1 MKEYFYKKE
10 YKYIYLEWFSY
21 SFAYTL
27 IETYGT
33 VMLYKNGV
41 PIWLILLIYGLRFG
55 ITGFITPLFMS
66 ISSKLGIAKCN
77 LISNFFGIIS
87 SCIIMNSNDI
97 KQTLILFI
105 IVMGLNGLSNPSTDA
120 LSSQYVDR
128 EHKGRFNSFFK
139 ISKILG
145 QAMGSGLVTW
155 GVITNNNIILFTI
168 IIILFLMQYVFIR
181 KIDYKPQNKANAFK
195 SSMKYILKSNS
206 RYKLIYA
213 LRTSHIIERQFV
225 PLYVYIVLK
234 DFTLFSSIIIISLL
248 LQIITITLIGK
259 YSDKNIVKSNN
270 LVTIIKLIMT
280 AIFLFAK
287 NKITISLNKTAS
299 DNLEKVYET
308 SIETSI
314 QNIIKESKENN
325 ELLSTVGQ
333 MSLCFTEVI
342 VFSILALLSKFIGE
356 RIFVVIFILSMMST
370 VFININIKKTNKKCN
385 N

>member
-168 IIILFLMQYVFIR
+168 IIILFL
-181 KIDYKPQNKANAFK
+181 
-195 SSMKYILKSNS
+195 
-206 RYKLIYA
+206 
-213 LRTSHIIERQFV
+213 
-225 PLYVYIVLK
+225 
-234 DFTLFSSIIIISLL
+234 ISL
-248 LQIITITLIGK
+248 
-259 YSDKNIVKSNN
+259 
-270 LVTIIKLIMT
+270 
-280 AIFLFAK
+280 
-287 NKITISLNKTAS
+287 
-299 DNLEKVYET
+299 
-308 SIETSI
+308 
-314 QNIIKESKENN
+314 
-325 ELLSTVGQ
+325 
-333 MSLCFTEVI
+333 
-342 VFSILALLSKFIGE
+342 
-356 RIFVVIFILSMMST
+356 
-370 VFININIKKTNKKCN
+370 
-385 N
+385 

>member
-33 VMLYKNGV
+33 VMLYKNGISV
-41 PIWLILLIYGLRFG
+41 WLILLIYGLRFG
-55 ITGFITPLFMS
+55 ITGFITPLF
-66 ISSKLGIAKCN
+66 ITLSSKLGIAKCN
-77 LISNFFGIIS
+77 LISNIFGIIS
-87 SCIIMNSNDI
+87 SGIIMYNNNI
-97 KQTLILFI
+97 NQTLILFI
-105 IVMGLNGLSNPSTDA
+105 LVMGFNGLSNPSTDA

-145 QAMGSGLVTW
+145 QALGSGLVTW
-155 GVITNNNIILFTI
+155 GVITNNNIILFTTI
-168 IIILFLMQYVFIR
+168 VIFFLLQYVFIR
-181 KIDYKPQNKANAFK
+181 KIDYKPQNKVNAFK
-195 SSMKYILKSNS
+195 SSMKCIFKNNS
-206 RYKLIYA
+206 RYKFIYA

-248 LQIITITLIGK
+248 LQVITITLIGK
-259 YSDKNIVKSNN
+259 YSDKNIAKSNN
-270 LVTIIKLIMT
+270 LVTIIKLIIT
-280 AIFLFAK
+280 TIFLFAK
-287 NKITISLNKTAS
+287 NKITISLNKTVS

-308 SIETSI
+308 SIDTSI

-333 MSLCFTEVI
+333 MSLCFTELI
-342 VFSILALLSKFIGE
+342 VFSILAFFSKFIRE
-356 RIFVVIFILSMMST
+356 KIFLVIFILSIIST
-370 VFININIKKTNKKCN
+370 IFINSNIKKMDKPC
-385 N
+385 

>member
-33 VMLYKNGV
+33 VMLYKNGI

-55 ITGFITPLFMS
+55 ITGFITPLF
-66 ISSKLGIAKCN
+66 ITLSSKLGIAKCN
-77 LISNFFGIIS
+77 LISNIFGIIS
-87 SCIIMNSNDI
+87 SCIIISNNNI
-97 KQTLILFI
+97 NQTLMLFI
-105 IVMGLNGLSNPSTDA
+105 LVMGLNGLSNPSIDA

-139 ISKILG
+139 ISKIIG

-155 GVITNNNIILFTI
+155 GIITSNNFMLFI
-168 IIILFLMQYVFIR
+168 IIVIFFLLQYVFIK
-181 KIDYKPQNKANAFK
+181 KIDYKPQNKVNAFK
-195 SSMKYILKSNS
+195 SSMKYLLKSNT
-206 RYKLIYA
+206 RYKFIYA

-259 YSDKNIVKSNN
+259 YSDKNIARSNN
-270 LVTIIKLIMT
+270 LVTAMKLIIT
-280 AIFLFAK
+280 TIFLFAK
-287 NKITISLNKTAS
+287 NKIAISLNKTAS

-333 MSLCFTEVI
+333 ISLCFTELI
-342 VFSILALLSKFIGE
+342 IFSILALFSKFIGE
-356 RIFVVIFILSMMST
+356 KIFIAIFILSIIST
-370 VFININIKKTNKKCN
+370 ILINSNIKKIDKKYE
-385 N
+385 

>member
-21 SFAYTL
+21 SIANTL

-33 VMLYKNGV
+33 VMLYKNGI

-55 ITGFITPLFMS
+55 ITGFITPLF
-66 ISSKLGIAKCN
+66 ITLSSKLGIAKCN
-77 LISNFFGIIS
+77 LISNIFGIIS

-97 KQTLILFI
+97 NQTLILFI
-105 IVMGLNGLSNPSTDA
+105 VVMGFNGLSNPSIDA
-120 LSSQYVDR
+120 LSTQYVDK

-145 QAMGSGLVTW
+145 QAIGSALVTW

-168 IIILFLMQYVFIR
+168 MIICFLLQYIFIR
-181 KIDYKPQNKANAFK
+181 KIDYKPQNKVNAFK
-195 SSMKYILKSNS
+195 SSMKYVLKSNS

-234 DFTLFSSIIIISLL
+234 DFTLFSSIIIVSLL
-248 LQIITITLIGK
+248 LQMITITLIGK
-259 YSDKNIVKSNN
+259 YSDKNIAKSNN
-270 LVTIIKLIMT
+270 LVTTIKLIIT
-280 AIFLFAK
+280 TIFLFAK
-287 NKITISLNKTAS
+287 NKITISLNKTLS

-308 SIETSI
+308 SIDTSI
-314 QNIIKESKENN
+314 QNIIKESKESN

-333 MSLCFTEVI
+333 MSLCFTELI
-342 VFSILALLSKFIGE
+342 VFSVLAFLAKFIGE
-356 RIFVVIFILSMMST
+356 KIFIVIFILSIIST
-370 VFININIKKTNKKCN
+370 IFININIKKTDSYT
-385 N
+385 

>member
-1 MKEYFYKKE
+1 
-10 YKYIYLEWFSY
+10 
-21 SFAYTL
+21 
-27 IETYGT
+27 
-33 VMLYKNGV
+33 
-41 PIWLILLIYGLRFG
+41 
-55 ITGFITPLFMS
+55 
-66 ISSKLGIAKCN
+66 
-77 LISNFFGIIS
+77 
-87 SCIIMNSNDI
+87 MNSNDI

-168 IIILFLMQYVFIR
+168 IIILFLTQYVFIR

-270 LVTIIKLIMT
+270 LVTIIKLIIT